1 MIATPFL
8 NIISFT
14 VSLQRRKVHS
24 QLFSRIIL
32 LKKEGVAMAKEFGD
46 VLKEI
51 RVDRGYSQQY
61 VAEGIM
67 GQSAYSKIERNEI
80 EPTFRKWLAILEKLN
95 VSVDEFRYIL
105 NKEDLT
111 AKEKLINEFLSLNAN
126 HLDDLKL
133 LKDAINE
140 YLKVEED
147 YLLRNFYYACES
159 LIILHATQ
167 NIEEAQFFAK
177 KVWDRMD
184 KFDKWYLLDIR
195 LINYILFI
203 FPIDV
208 AVNIGKRVIQQLAP
222 YHKLKEAE
230 VLLINIDINLALL
243 LIDDKKYLEALSYL
257 EKVIPLC
264 KKSQKYNQLAIAYAR
279 KGIIL
284 TKTGRTEEGSEY
296 IKKAC
301 AILHAIED
309 TKLLSELEK
318 ELSHYLNMESEN
330 PLQLDMLLQEQVSR
344 FRKSKKQLYCVLINT
359 TIQLKW
365 LVVFF
370 CGLVSG
376 EQTVW

>member
-1 MIATPFL
+1 
-8 NIISFT
+8 
-14 VSLQRRKVHS
+14 
-24 QLFSRIIL
+24 
-32 LKKEGVAMAKEFGD
+32 MAKEFGD

-264 KKSQKYNQLAIAYAR
+264 KKSQKYHCQ
-279 KGIIL
+279 
-284 TKTGRTEEGSEY
+284 RTRMPWQ
-296 IKKAC
+296 A
-301 AILHAIED
+301 
-309 TKLLSELEK
+309 
-318 ELSHYLNMESEN
+318 
-330 PLQLDMLLQEQVSR
+330 
-344 FRKSKKQLYCVLINT
+344 
-359 TIQLKW
+359 
-365 LVVFF
+365 F
-370 CGLVSG
+370 C
-376 EQTVW
+376 